1 MPNVKT
7 EGVYGAEFLLSSEE
21 TLSLDKGVLISG
33 QNLIVGTVLGK
44 ITASGKY
51 TLHNNAAT
59 DGSEVACAILYN
71 TTDATADDT
80 ETTVLTRFAEVAQAK
95 LIFKSGISAANKA
108 AAIAVLATHNII
120 VRN

>member
-21 TLSLDKGVLISG
+21 TLSLDKGVLIKG
-33 QNLIVGTVLGK
+33 QNLNVGTVLGK

-51 TLHNNAAT
+51 TLHNNAAS

-71 TTDATADDT
+71 TTDATADDAD
-80 ETTVLTRFAEVAQAK
+80 TTVLTRLAEVSEAK
-95 LIFKSGISAANKA
+95 LIFKAGISAPNKA
-108 AAIAVLATHNII
+108 EAITALATHNII
-120 VRN
+120 MRS

>member
-7 EGVYGAEFLLSSEE
+7 EGVYGAEFLLSNEE

-33 QNLIVGTVLGK
+33 QNLNVGTVLGK

-51 TLHNNAAT
+51 TLHNNAAS
-59 DGSEVACAILYN
+59 DGSEVAAAILYN
-71 TTDATADDT
+71 TTDASAGDTAC
-80 ETTVLTRFAEVAQAK
+80 TVLTRLAEVAEAK

-108 AAIAVLATHNII
+108 AAIAALATQHII
-120 VRN
+120 TRS